1 MSIQEKLKIIK
12 RNRSW
17 PFTMPLWVTLFLSGA
32 ALYIAVDNASSLLEN
47 AETVLKIVITAAVV
61 GVPTVIFLYLLMRV
75 SYRMFQKRLV
85 RIVGFLLLFVFGFAV
100 YMQSGFPHEVSGK
113 HISFNVFYS
122 LHGVIHSFFPSFG
135 GLGGEISCEK
145 CTSKILDGGWIM
157 YFAYQT
163 LCVFYVL
170 MLMLSLFGRELVNVS
185 RLRFCRKKNKAVIWG
200 YSEKGLLL
208 ALDLLCNR
216 KCKRVVFYL
225 DEDTLKDDDRKKIVD
240 RLDACYCSWRD
251 VSFSNFNESVE
262 GESYFLISDS
272 GKENILNAKRLLRK
286 IRENRTGALSNHQ
299 SEVLGK
305 KSVHVCIRIENA
317 DEAVFY
323 EWLDSDNVR
332 GCADIILFKES
343 SAATSI
349 LIDKLV
355 ATGSHVLFSNS
366 KDASRDEVKILLLGL
381 GQNGQCALGD
391 VVESAQ
397 YPGRRIS
404 VDVIEQDFEKWNLFK
419 YQHKDFVTEYNVNR
433 FDYDVKSEKFY
444 TWLTSSDEG
453 SEIRLFKYDMVVM
466 CLGNDGLSLA
476 TMSEIRKM
484 HKERKGP
491 LTEAERKFERQ
502 RFYIQLDNHEL
513 ATFAS
518 DAEKLNL
525 GFTPYGSLPEI
536 YSYRLLVDDIVERLA
551 KLINWV
557 YNKEDCDFGRQVVG
571 RDGKLVDDCGILWN
585 SKDTSFFDQQSSR
598 ASARGLIK
606 RWKRMGYE
614 AVLNGSVG
622 CSLNGPI
629 VSDIEAKKLSEEEHM
644 RWMAFHFARRVRPWC
659 LDVLDVNGSPKV
671 VDNSIGI
678 LDNVNQFKANQRRSF
693 NAHAALVP
701 FADLPKVDYA
711 LDILQ
716 NGITNKGVFRV
727 DNIEEAYA
735 GVGKNSKKRL
745 DAKQKH
751 VSCMQANDYKINA
764 LLMNTKILAEV
775 GISLK
780 KVQKG

>member
-1 MSIQEKLKIIK
+1 MFIHEKLKIIK
-12 RNRSW
+12 RNHGW
-17 PFTMPLWVTLFLSGA
+17 PFTGPLWASLLVSFGGLLGVSLFLSN
-32 ALYIAVDNASSLLEN
+32 NASKGGK
-47 AETVLKIVITAAVV
+47 VLCAFIAGVVLVIL
-61 GVPTVIFLYLLMRV
+61 IYLLMRI
-75 SYRMFQKRLV
+75 SYRMFQKRRV
-85 RIVGFLLLFVFGFAV
+85 RIAGFLVLFVLGFAV
-100 YMQSGFPHEVSGK
+100 YMSCGFPHELSEK
-113 HISFNVFYS
+113 KNWFNVVYS
-122 LHGVIHSFFPSFG
+122 LHAVIHSFFPSFG

-145 CTSKILDGGWIM
+145 CTSKILDRGWIM
-157 YFAYQT
+157 YFVYQT

-185 RLRFCRKKNKAVIWG
+185 RLWFCRKNKAVIWG

-225 DEDTLKDDDRKKIVD
+225 DEDTLKDDDRKKIVE
-240 RLDACYCSWRD
+240 RLDACYCSWKD

-272 GKENILNAKRLLRK
+272 GKENILNAKRLLRV
-286 IRENRTGALSNHQ
+286 IRAKETGEMSNHQ
-299 SEVLGK
+299 SEVWGK
-305 KSVHVCIRIENA
+305 KSVRVCIRIENA

-323 EWLDSDNVR
+323 EWLDSGNIR
-332 GCADIILFKES
+332 GYADIILFKES
-343 SAATSI
+343 SVATSI
-349 LIDKLV
+349 LVDKLV
-355 ATGSHVLFSNS
+355 AAGSHVLFSNS
-366 KDASRDEVKILLLGL
+366 KVVSRDGVKILLLGL

-391 VVESAQ
+391 IVESAQ

-433 FDYDVKSEKFY
+433 FDYDVKNEKFY

-466 CLGNDGLSLA
+466 CLGNDGLALA
-476 TMSEIRKM
+476 TMAEIKKLRK
-484 HKERKGP
+484 ELKGS
-491 LTEAERKFERQ
+491 LTMEEQKFERQ
-502 RFYIQLDNHEL
+502 RFYIQLDNYEL

-525 GFTPYGSLPEI
+525 DFTPYGSLSEI
-536 YSYRLLVDDIVERLA
+536 YSYRLLEDDIVERLA

-557 YNKEDCDFGRQVVG
+557 YNKGDCDFGRQVG
-571 RDGKLVDDCGILWN
+571 GCDGKLADDCEISWN
-585 SKDTSFFDQQSSR
+585 SGTSFFDQQSSR

-614 AVLNGSVG
+614 AVLNGAVV
-622 CSLNGPI
+622 CPLNGPV
-629 VSDIEAKKLSEEEHM
+629 VSDIEAKKLAEEEHM
-644 RWMAFHFARRVRPWC
+644 RWMAFHFARRVRPWR
-659 LDVLDVNGSPKV
+659 LEVLDVNGRPTV

-678 LDNVNQFKANQRRSF
+678 IDTVEKFKANQRSF
-693 NAHAALVP
+693 DAHAALVP

-727 DNIEEAYA
+727 DNVEEAYA
-735 GVGKNSKKRL
+735 GAGKKSKNRLGNSSKKY
-745 DAKQKH
+745 D
-751 VSCMQANDYKINA
+751 CMQANDYKINA

-775 GISLK
+775 GISVRM
-780 KVQKG
+780 VQKG

>member
-1 MSIQEKLKIIK
+1 MPIQERLKIIR
-12 RNRSW
+12 RNHSR
-17 PFTMPLWVTLFLSGA
+17 PFTWPLWASLLVSFSGLGVSLFLSN
-32 ALYIAVDNASSLLEN
+32 NASKGGK
-47 AETVLKIVITAAVV
+47 VLCAFIAGVALVIL
-61 GVPTVIFLYLLMRV
+61 IYLLMRI
-75 SYRMFQKRLV
+75 SYRMFQKRRV
-85 RIVGFLLLFVFGFAV
+85 RIAGFLLLFVLGFIV
-100 YMQSGFPHEVSGK
+100 YMQSGFPHDLSNKEFCFK
-113 HISFNVFYS
+113 FFYS
-122 LHGVIHSFFPSFG
+122 LHAVIHSFFPSFG
-135 GLGGEISCEK
+135 GLGGEISCDL
-145 CTSKILDGGWIM
+145 CTSKIPDCRWIW
-157 YFAYQT
+157 YFVYQT

-170 MLMLSLFGRELVNVS
+170 MLMLSLFGRELVNSS
-185 RLRFCRKKNKAVIWG
+185 RIFFCRKNKAVIWG
-200 YSEKGLLL
+200 FSEKGLLL
-208 ALDLLCNR
+208 ALDLLCNK

-240 RLDACYCSWRD
+240 RLDACYCSWKD

-286 IRENRTGALSNHQ
+286 IREKKADEVLNHQ
-299 SEVLGK
+299 SEVWGK
-305 KSVHVCIRIENA
+305 KSVRVCIRIENA

-323 EWLDSDNVR
+323 EWLDSGNVR
-332 GCADIILFKES
+332 GYADIILFKES
-343 SAATSI
+343 SVATSI

-419 YQHKDFVTEYNVNR
+419 YQYKDFVTEYNVSR

-484 HKERKGP
+484 HKERKGA
-491 LTEAERKFERQ
+491 LTEAERNFERQ
-502 RFYIQLDNHEL
+502 RFYIQLDNREL

-518 DAEKLNL
+518 DGEKLNL
-525 GFTPYGSLPEI
+525 GFTPYGALSEI
-536 YSYRLLVDDIVERLA
+536 YSCRLLEDDIAERLA

-557 YNKEDCDFGRQVVG
+557 YNKGDCDFGRQVG
-571 RDGKLVDDCGILWN
+571 GHDGKLADACEILWN
-585 SKDTSFFDQQSSR
+585 SETSFFDQQSSR

-614 AVLNGSVG
+614 AVLNGAVG
-622 CSLNGPI
+622 CLLNGPV
-629 VSDIEAKKLSEEEHM
+629 VSDIEAKKLAEEEHM
-644 RWMAFHFARRVRPWC
+644 RWMAFHFARRVRPWR
-659 LDVLDVNGSPKV
+659 LEVLDVDGSPKV

-678 LDNVNQFKANQRRSF
+678 IDKVEKFKANQSSF

-727 DNIEEAYA
+727 DNIEETYA
-735 GVGKNSKKRL
+735 GAGKKSKNRMK
-745 DAKQKH
+745 DSCQKYD
-751 VSCMQANDYKINA
+751 CMQANDYNINA

-775 GISLK
+775 GISVR
-780 KVQKG
+780 KVHKG

>member
-12 RNRSW
+12 RNRGRL
-17 PFTMPLWVTLFLSGA
+17 FTMPLWVTLAGGVF
-32 ALYIAVDNASSLLEN
+32 IASLLVKILN
-47 AETVLKIVITAAVV
+47 AKWVEAVIV
-61 GVPTVIFLYLLMRV
+61 GVTTVISLCFSMRI
-75 SYRMFQKRLV
+75 SYRWFQKRWV
-85 RIVGFLLLFVFGFAV
+85 RIVGFLALFVLGFVV
-100 YMQSGFPHEVSGK
+100 YMRSGFPHKLLDEERW
-113 HISFNVFYS
+113 FNVFYS
-122 LHGVIHSFFPSFG
+122 LHEVIHSFFPSFG
-135 GLGGEISCEK
+135 GLGGEISCEN
-145 CTSKILDGGWIM
+145 CTSKILDRGWIM

-170 MLMLSLFGRELVNVS
+170 MLMFSLFGRELVNAS
-185 RLRFCRKKNKAVIWG
+185 RIFFCWKKDKAVIWG
-200 YSEKGLLL
+200 FSEKGLLL
-208 ALDLLCNR
+208 ALDLLCNK

-240 RLDACYCSWRD
+240 RLDACYCSWKD
-251 VSFSNFNESVE
+251 VPFSNFDECIE
-262 GESYFLISDS
+262 GKSYFLISDS

-286 IRENRTGALSNHQ
+286 IREKEKGERLNNQ
-299 SEVLGK
+299 SKVFGK
-305 KSVHVCIRIENA
+305 KSVRVCIRIENA
-317 DEAVFY
+317 DEAVFH
-323 EWLDSDNVR
+323 EWLDR
-332 GCADIILFKES
+332 GNIRCYADIILFKES
-343 SAATSI
+343 SVATSI
-349 LIDKLV
+349 LVDKLIS
-355 ATGSHVLFSNS
+355 GGHPVLFTNG
-366 KDASRDEVKILLLGL
+366 KDVGHDDIKILLLGL

-419 YQHKDFVTEYNVNR
+419 YQHKDFVTEYNVSR

-444 TWLTSSDEG
+444 IWLTSSDEG

-484 HKERKGP
+484 HKERKGA

-502 RFYIQLDNHEL
+502 RFYIQLDNREL

-525 GFTPYGSLPEI
+525 GFTPYGSLYEI
-536 YSYRLLVDDIVERLA
+536 YSYRLLEDDIVERLA

-557 YNKEDCDFGRQVVG
+557 YTEGDCDFGRQVGG
-571 RDGKLVDDCGILWN
+571 RDGKLADACEILWN
-585 SKDTSFFDQQSSR
+585 SGTSFFDQQSSR

-614 AVLNGSVG
+614 AVLNGAVG
-622 CSLNGPI
+622 CLLNGPV
-629 VSDIEAKKLSEEEHM
+629 VSDIEAKKLAEEEHM
-644 RWMAFHFARRVRPWC
+644 RWMAFHFARRVRPWR
-659 LDVLDVNGSPKV
+659 LEVLDVNDRPTV

-678 LDNVNQFKANQRRSF
+678 IDKVEKFKANQRSF
-693 NAHAALVP
+693 DAHAALVP
-701 FADLPKVDYA
+701 FADLPNVDYA

-727 DNIEEAYA
+727 DNVEEAYA
-735 GVGKNSKKRL
+735 GAGKKSKNRPENSSKKY
-745 DAKQKH
+745 D
-751 VSCMQANDYKINA
+751 CMQANDYNINA

-775 GISLK
+775 GISVR
-780 KVQKG
+780 KVMKGE

>member
-17 PFTMPLWVTLFLSGA
+17 SFTMPLWLTLLVPGALLWLPFTFLLNNADIWKKCLGA
-32 ALYIAVDNASSLLEN
+32 FIAGVAL
-47 AETVLKIVITAAVV
+47 VIL
-61 GVPTVIFLYLLMRV
+61 IYLLMRI
-75 SYRMFQKRLV
+75 SYRMFQKRWV
-85 RIVGFLLLFVFGFAV
+85 RIAGFLLLFVLGFIV

-122 LHGVIHSFFPSFG
+122 LHAVIHSFFPSFG
-135 GLGGEISCEK
+135 GLGGEISCEN
-145 CTSKILDGGWIM
+145 CTSKILDRGWIM
-157 YFAYQT
+157 YFAYHT

-170 MLMLSLFGRELVNVS
+170 MLMLSLFGRELVNSS
-185 RLRFCRKKNKAVIWG
+185 RLWFCWKNKAVIWG
-200 YSEKGLLL
+200 FSEKGLLL
-208 ALDLLCNR
+208 ALDLLCNK

-251 VSFSNFNESVE
+251 VSFSNFDESVE

-272 GKENILNAKRLLRK
+272 GKENILNAKRLLRM
-286 IRENRTGALSNHQ
+286 IRAKETGEMSNHQ
-299 SEVLGK
+299 SEVRGK
-305 KSVHVCIRIENA
+305 KSVRVCIRIENA

-323 EWLDSDNVR
+323 EWLDSGNIR
-332 GCADIILFKES
+332 GYADIILFKES
-343 SAATSI
+343 SVATSI
-349 LIDKLV
+349 LVDKLV
-355 ATGSHVLFSNS
+355 AAGSHVLFSNS

-391 VVESAQ
+391 IVESAQ

-466 CLGNDGLSLA
+466 CLGNDGLALA
-476 TMSEIRKM
+476 IMSEIRKM
-484 HKERKGP
+484 HKERKGA
-491 LTEAERKFERQ
+491 LTEAERNFERQ
-502 RFYIQLDNHEL
+502 RFYIQLDNREL

-518 DAEKLNL
+518 DGEKLNL
-525 GFTPYGSLPEI
+525 GFTPYGALSEI
-536 YSYRLLVDDIVERLA
+536 YSCRLLEDDIVERLA

-557 YNKEDCDFGRQVVG
+557 YTKGDCDFGRQVGG
-571 RDGKLVDDCGILWN
+571 RDGKLSDDCEILWN
-585 SKDTSFFDQQSSR
+585 SETSFFDQQSSR

-614 AVLNGSVG
+614 AVLNDAVA
-622 CSLNGPI
+622 CPLNGP
-629 VSDIEAKKLSEEEHM
+629 VVPDVETKNLAEEEHM
-644 RWMAFHFARRVRPWC
+644 RWMAFHFARRIRPWR
-659 LDVLDVNGSPKV
+659 LEVLDVNGRPTV

-678 LDNVNQFKANQRRSF
+678 IDEVEKFKANQRSF
-693 NAHAALVP
+693 DAHAALVP

-727 DNIEEAYA
+727 DNVEEAYA
-735 GVGKNSKKRL
+735 GAGKKSKNRIVSSSKKY
-745 DAKQKH
+745 D
-751 VSCMQANDYKINA
+751 CMQANDYKINA

-775 GISLK
+775 GISVR

>member
-32 ALYIAVDNASSLLEN
+32 ALYVAVGNASSLLEN

-225 DEDTLKDDDRKKIVD
+225 DEDTLKDDDRKKIVE
-240 RLDACYCSWRD
+240 RLDACYCSWKD

-272 GKENILNAKRLLRK
+272 GKENILNAKRLLRM
-286 IRENRTGALSNHQ
+286 IRAKETGEMSNHQ
-299 SEVLGK
+299 SEVWGK
-305 KSVHVCIRIENA
+305 KSVRVCIRIENA

-323 EWLDSDNVR
+323 EWLDSGNIR
-332 GCADIILFKES
+332 GYADIILFKES
-343 SAATSI
+343 SVATSI
-349 LIDKLV
+349 LVDKLV
-355 ATGSHVLFSNS
+355 AAGSHVLFSNS

-391 VVESAQ
+391 IVESAQ
-397 YPGRRIS
+397 YPSRRIS

-453 SEIRLFKYDMVVM
+453 SEIRFSKYDMVVM
-466 CLGNDGLSLA
+466 CLGDDGLALA
-476 TMSEIRKM
+476 TMAEIKKLRK
-484 HKERKGP
+484 ELKGP
-491 LTEAERKFERQ
+491 LTKEEQKFERQ
-502 RFYIQLDNHEL
+502 RFYIQLDNYEL

-525 GFTPYGSLPEI
+525 DFTPYGSLPEI
-536 YSYRLLVDDIVERLA
+536 YSYRLLEDDIVERLA

-557 YNKEDCDFGRQVVG
+557 YTKGDCDFGRQVGG
-571 RDGKLVDDCGILWN
+571 RDGKLADDCEILWN
-585 SKDTSFFDQQSSR
+585 SETSFFDQQSSR

-614 AVLNGSVG
+614 AVLNGVVV
-622 CSLNGPI
+622 CPLNGPD
-629 VSDIEAKKLSEEEHM
+629 VSDIEAKKLAEEEHM
-644 RWMAFHFARRVRPWC
+644 RWMAFHFARRVRPWR
-659 LDVLDVNGSPKV
+659 LEVLDVNGRPTV

-678 LDNVNQFKANQRRSF
+678 IDKVDKFKANQSSF

-701 FADLPKVDYA
+701 FADLPNVDYA

-716 NGITNKGVFRV
+716 NGITNKGVFWV
-727 DNIEEAYA
+727 DNVEEAYA
-735 GVGKNSKKRL
+735 GAGKKSKNRLVNSLKKY
-745 DAKQKH
+745 D
-751 VSCMQANDYKINA
+751 CMQANDYKINA

-775 GISLK
+775 GISVR